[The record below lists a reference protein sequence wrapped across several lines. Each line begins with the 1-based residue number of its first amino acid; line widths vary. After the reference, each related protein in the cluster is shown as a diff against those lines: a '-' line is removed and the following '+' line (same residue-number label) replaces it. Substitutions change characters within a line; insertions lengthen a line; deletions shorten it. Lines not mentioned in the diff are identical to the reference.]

1 MKLTRKQIQ
10 EGLAQTP
17 IEQIILGS
25 QTAKTTR
32 LTAKQ
37 KAFAEKVAKGETQ
50 AEAYRQTYDTNAKSS
65 TQVNSASKL
74 AKLPHVNATIEAIQA
89 SLNAQAYLLP
99 AHLRALAVQRLTELA
114 LDSTIKPSDQL
125 KALELIGKM
134 SEVSLFTERKEIIR
148 TNNTEQSKEK
158 LIQSVML
165 AIQNSKSLTDD
176 KKDSALSLLDEIKQ
190 AKAKQSEPITV
201 DQEGDCPGDNDP
213 SAAELD
219 QSAAE
224 NDPSAAAAV
233 NIEPPPAPAQAF
245 SPDRMAAP
253 THTISDKQSQ
263 KNGEGGAKID
273 TDSSLSIEETDPLVD
288 SE

>member
-10 EGLAQTP
+10 EGLKQTP

-50 AEAYRQTYDTNAKSS
+50 AEAYRQAYNS
-65 TQVNSASKL
+65 TGKPTTQAQEGSRL
-74 AKLPHVNATIEAIQA
+74 AHSPHISATIEAIQA
-89 SLNAQAYLLP
+89 SINAQAYLLP
-99 AHLRALAVQRLTELA
+99 AHLRAMAINKLTQLA
-114 LDSTIKPSDQL
+114 LNDTIKPSDQL

-158 LIQSVML
+158 LISAVML
-165 AIQNSKSLTDD
+165 AIQNSKALSDD

-201 DQEGDCPGDNDP
+201 ENEDEP
-213 SAAELD
+213 AAELD

-224 NDPSAAAAV
+224 NDPSAAV
-233 NIEPPPAPAQAF
+233 NENMEHPPTATPQNQAELY
-245 SPDRMAAP
+245 AAP
-253 THTISDKQSQ
+253 THTISDKRSQ
-263 KNGEGGAKID
+263 KNTEGVSKISD
-273 TDSSLSIEETDPLVD
+273 DASLSLQENDPLVD

>member
-17 IEQIILGS
+17 IDQIILGS
-25 QTAKTTR
+25 QTAKTTK

-37 KAFAEKVAKGETQ
+37 KAFAEKVARGETQ
-50 AEAYRQTYDTNAKSS
+50 AEAYRQAYDTNAKPS
-65 TQVNSASKL
+65 TQANTASKL

-114 LDSTIKPSDQL
+114 LNDTIKPSDQL

-158 LIQSVML
+158 LISAVMM
-165 AIQNSKSLTDD
+165 AIANSKTLTRD

-190 AKAKQSEPITV
+190 AKNKPEPITV
-201 DQEGDCPGDNDP
+201 DQDQDNQLPGDI
-213 SAAELD
+213 D

-224 NDPSAAAAV
+224 NDPSAAENE
-233 NIEPPPAPAQAF
+233 NIDTPPPATPDF
-245 SPDRMAAP
+245 SPNRMAAP
-253 THTISDKQSQ
+253 THTISDKQLQ
-263 KNGEGGAKID
+263 TNGEGVSKID

>member
-10 EGLAQTP
+10 EGLKQTP

-25 QTAKTTR
+25 QTSKTTR

-50 AEAYRQTYDTNAKSS
+50 AEAYRQAYDTNAKPT
-65 TQVNSASKL
+65 TQAQEASRL

-158 LIQSVML
+158 LISAVML
-165 AIQNSKSLTDD
+165 AIQNSKALTDD

-190 AKAKQSEPITV
+190 AKAKSEPITV
-201 DQEGDCPGDNDP
+201 DQVEDEP
-213 SAAELD
+213 AAELD
-219 QSAAE
+219 QGAAE
-224 NDPSAAAAV
+224 NDPSAAENE
-233 NIEPPPAPAQAF
+233 NIDTPPHPTPQNQAK
-245 SPDRMAAP
+245 SYAAP
-253 THTISDKQSQ
+253 THTISDKQSPE
-263 KNGEGGAKID
+263 N
-273 TDSSLSIEETDPLVD
+273 IETGPLVD